1 MSSKIEILIETY
13 RAEKAPV
20 EEVGTLYA
28 AIIEGKIDV
37 QVGSKIVTAWAS
49 KFSDTSVANVATYRV
64 FGFVGRY
71 RTSIK
76 PWRAYVSSG
85 IYGNGERYTS
95 GYFGRDDR
103 SGRFQKMQGISWEP
117 ALYFRL
123 N

>member
-20 EEVGTLYA
+20 EEVGTHYA

-49 KFSDTSVANVATYRV
+49 KFSDTSYHV

-76 PWRAYVSSG
+76 PWRASVSSG